1 MNTFWQDVRYGL
13 RTLLKRP
20 GFAAVAILTLAL
32 GIGANT
38 AIFSVVNAV
47 LLRPLPYPG
56 AERLVAVYENTA
68 DNPRDFISYP
78 NLWDYRDQSK
88 SFEEFA
94 TFVPQSVNLTG
105 TDEPDRVRGG
115 FVNSAFFRILRAQP
129 AAGRTFLPQE
139 DYPAQQR
146 VAVVNYA
153 VWQKR
158 FGGDPKLIGRTLQ
171 LNGESYTVV
180 GIMPESFRFEMDEV
194 EVWLPAQFWPNF
206 QVDRAVTN
214 AYVLGRLREGVT
226 LAAAQAEMQGIAA
239 RLVQAYPKEN
249 QGRGVRLF
257 PMHELLVEDIKPSL
271 LVLLGAVG
279 FILLITC
286 ANIANLLL
294 ARGAARQKELAVRAA
309 LGAGRLR
316 LFRQLLTETML
327 LSVTGGA
334 LGLLLALWG
343 VDGLLALNPA
353 QLPTGQSVHLDAH
366 VLWFTLALAGLTGIL
381 FGLVPAVQLSTPD
394 LYHVLKEA
402 GRATGAGGGRQRLR
416 GLFVVSQ
423 VALSLVLLVG
433 TGLLLNSFYRAVRVN
448 PGFAPENL
456 LTMEYRLP
464 RNKYQKPDQQWAFHR
479 EVIERI
485 RAVPGVQAAAV
496 VRALPFSGNGSMQAF
511 TLPDRPAP
519 APGHELKANFNTAG
533 VGYFETIG
541 IPLLKGRTFNEQDKP
556 DGPPVVVINQ
566 LMARKLWPDADPVGK
581 QVYFIDQKLTATI
594 VGVVGDAKQY
604 ELTEPAQAQIY
615 NCYAQNPGIFGTL
628 VVRTQ
633 GEPLSLAAAVKQAVW
648 SVDREQPVWKIR
660 TVAYLMSINV
670 ASQRFV
676 LYLMLSFALLALL
689 LTTLGIYGVISY
701 TVNLRTH
708 EIGIRMALGASAR
721 DVLSLV
727 LRQGFVLALIGIGVG
742 LCGAFAVT
750 RFLAKMLFGV
760 GALDPL
766 TFVAVALVLLFVTL
780 LACYIPARRA
790 TKVDPMIALRYE

>member
-1 MNTFWQDVRYGL
+1 MGTIWQDIRYGV
-13 RTLLKRP
+13 RTLWQRP
-20 GFAAVAILTLAL
+20 GFALVAVVTLAF

-56 AERLVAVYENTA
+56 AERLVAIYENTA
-68 DNPRDFISYP
+68 DEPRDFISYP
-78 NLWDYRDQSK
+78 NLQDYREQSK
-88 SFEEFA
+88 SFEDFA

-105 TDEPDRVRGG
+105 IEEPDRVRGG
-115 FVNSAFFRILRAQP
+115 FVNSAFFRILGAQP
-129 AAGRTFLPQE
+129 AVGRTLQPQE

-153 VWQKR
+153 AWQKR
-158 FGGDPKLIGRTLQ
+158 FGGDPKLVGRTLQ
-171 LNGESYTVV
+171 LNGEPYTVV

-194 EVWLPAQFWPNF
+194 EVWLPAQFWPNYKI
-206 QVDRAVTN
+206 DRAVPD
-214 AYVLGRLREGVT
+214 AFVIGRLKEGVT
-226 LAAAQAEMQGIAA
+226 LAAAQTEMQGIAA
-239 RLVQAYPKEN
+239 RLAQAYPKEN
-249 QGRGVRLF
+249 RGRGVRLF
-257 PMHELLVEDIKPSL
+257 PVHDLLVEDIKPSL
-271 LVLLGAVG
+271 LVLLCAVG

-294 ARGAARQKELAVRAA
+294 ARGAARQKEMAVRAA

-316 LFRQLLTETML
+316 LFRQLLTETLL
-327 LSVTGGA
+327 LSVCGGS

-353 QLPTGQSVHLDAH
+353 QLPTGQNIHLDAR
-366 VLWFTLALAGLTGIL
+366 VLLFTLGLSALTGVL
-381 FGLVPAVQLSTPD
+381 FGVVPALQLSKPD

-402 GRATGAGGGRQRLR
+402 GRTVGEGGGRQRLR

-433 TGLLLNSFYRAVRVN
+433 AGLLINSFYRLLRVR

-464 RNKYQKPDQQWAFHR
+464 RNKYQKPEQQLGFHR

-485 RAVPGVQAAAV
+485 RQVPGVRAAAV
-496 VRALPFSGNGSMQAF
+496 VRALPFSGNGSTVAF
-511 TLPDRPAP
+511 TLPDRAAP
-519 APGHELKANFNTAG
+519 APGRELKANFNTAG

-541 IPLLKGRTFNEQDKP
+541 IPLVRGRTFNEQDRP

-581 QVYFIDQKLTATI
+581 QVHFVEQNLTATI

-604 ELTEPAQAQIY
+604 ELSEPAQAQIY
-615 NCYAQNPGIFGTL
+615 DCYAQDPGIFGTL

-633 GEPLSLAAAVKQAVW
+633 GEPLALAQAVKQAVW
-648 SVDREQPVWKIR
+648 SVDRDQPVWKIR
-660 TVAYLMSINV
+660 TVEYLMTANV

-676 LYLMLSFALLALL
+676 LTLMLSFAALALL
-689 LTTLGIYGVISY
+689 LTALGIYGVISY
-701 TVNLRTH
+701 SVSLRTH
-708 EIGIRMALGASAR
+708 EIGVRMALGAQAR
-721 DVLSLV
+721 DVLRLV
-727 LRQGFVLALIGIGVG
+727 LRQGLVLALIGIAVG
-742 LCGAFAVT
+742 LGGALIVT
-750 RFLAKMLFGV
+750 RFLTKLLFGV
-760 GALDPL
+760 SALDPL
-766 TFVAVALVLLFVTL
+766 TFAAVALVLLLVTL
-780 LACYIPARRA
+780 LACYLPARRA
-790 TKVDPMIALRYE
+790 TKVDPMVALRYE